1 MEQMKGGFSH
11 DKHGSRSSKR
21 LAGFILIG
29 CGTFVLTLLGV
40 RASFYGA
47 EIKNAEMAYKAGF
60 ALIGSGVTLLGSTLV
75 EWFAPKKPE

>member
-1 MEQMKGGFSH
+1 MEQMKSGFSH
-11 DKHGSRSSKR
+11 DKHGSKSSKR

-29 CGTFVLTLLGV
+29 CGTSVLTLLGV
-40 RASFYGA
+40 LASFYGA

-60 ALIGSGVTLLGSTLV
+60 ALCGIGAALLGVSLV